1 MIVLVYFFF
10 FKHKTAYDMRISDWS
25 SDVCSSDLPH
35 QIMKNMAKVEKQRIG
50 RNGLKAQHF
59 NEDMDLAVARER
71 FVQQPEGELHL
82 VLFDPF
88 ADRQGN
94 DVLPAIQLREQTG
107 RAQV

>member
-1 MIVLVYFFF
+1 
-10 FKHKTAYDMRISDWS
+10 
-25 SDVCSSDLPH
+25 
-35 QIMKNMAKVEKQRIG
+35 MKNMAKVEKQRIG

-71 FVQQPEGELHL
+71 FVQQPEGELHF

-94 DVLPAIQLREQTG
+94 DVLPAIQLREHG
-107 RAQV
+107 YFLPCSSRSQVERYDLAKLDRKSTRLNSSH